1 MDSLSSFEIQRRKEL
16 TTKLQTR
23 VLNPVE
29 ANELQGIL
37 KKEKTKA
44 TSLGDLIALFAI
56 LYLSKKVIDYL
67 DTDDDSV

>member
-1 MDSLSSFEIQRRKEL
+1 MANLTSLEIQRRKEL
-16 TTKLQTR
+16 TGKLQTK

-37 KKEKTKA
+37 EKEKTKA
-44 TSLGDLIALFAI
+44 TSLGDLIALIAI

-67 DTDDDSV
+67 DDDTV